1 MKKDAKKTLREKA
14 PEALQKE
21 LQALLK
27 EQFNLRMQLATQQLQ
42 NHQKM
47 KFVRRNIAR
56 VRTFLSQKAEQV

>member
-1 MKKDAKKTLREKA
+1 MKKNAKKTLREKA

-21 LQALLK
+21 LHALLK

-42 NHQKM
+42 NNQKL

-56 VRTFLSQKAEQV
+56 VRTYLSQKAEQA

>member
-1 MKKDAKKTLREKA
+1 MKKDAKKTLRDKA